1 MTVERRRC
9 VKLLFVV
16 VYVCVFLYINP
27 ITQDPESDFANLAV
41 LIRYGEYG
49 LAVCNIHDVA

>member
-1 MTVERRRC
+1 MERRRC

-16 VYVCVFLYINP
+16 VYIRVFLCINP
-27 ITQDPESDFANLAV
+27 ITQDPEGDFANLAM

-49 LAVCNIHDVA
+49 LDVCKIHDVA